1 MTTSSKYVI
10 GLLLLSNVGFLAAQ
24 TSADKKDFKP
34 QFEVFQLPGSTM
46 GTAAENNVQCIV
58 QDSLGFLWFG
68 TTNGLIR
75 YDGQSYVTYRHN
87 PVDTNSLASSY
98 VETIFIDSKGL
109 FWLGHYT
116 ITGERG
122 GMTLFDPI
130 TETCT
135 RFYHDEN
142 NPNGLVDPRPTVI
155 TEDREGYIWIGTFAG
170 LDRYDRKT
178 NTFKHFRHDP
188 NDPASLS
195 YDLVRAIYVDK
206 QGTLWVGTGFPWDDS
221 DPEGKRGGLNRYNPA
236 SGKFT
241 RYSHEPG
248 NPNSLADNRVRALF
262 EDSKGNFWVGTMGN
276 GLHQLNRSTG
286 QFTRLGFDPAHP
298 DRLSRPYLR
307 NVSFESQFHSQ
318 VTFVHED
325 RAGRIWIGAFNGGL
339 NIYDPATGKM
349 THFEYANAPDK
360 FPTNFMWNIF
370 ESRDGVH
377 WIACGI
383 GGGVVLKVRSGE
395 ELFPFYN
402 NNDLQEER
410 EYIKA
415 ITEDRHG
422 NTWLGSGWSG
432 TPLTRFNRKTGN
444 VQHFRYDPGP
454 GGFAVRDVLC
464 LLTDRE
470 GFVWAGTDNGLFKIH
485 PEQGVIQHFKH
496 VPGDNNTLSEAWVFA
511 LIQDRDGFLW
521 AGTWGGGL
529 HRIDPKTGKIV
540 HYRHKPD
547 NSKTIGGDYVVSLL
561 EGQDGSIWLA
571 GGQPVDEEKVN
582 RFLDRLN
589 PKTGAI
595 RHYNPRGEIGP
606 PGFVMVEL
614 GDAIWYSAF
623 PKGFQKLNKNTGV
636 VTEYDAND
644 GSRHGENHVIS
655 LAKGKDGRLWMT
667 TWDAI
672 LCFDPNKET
681 FFNYT
686 RAHGLQ
692 PLVFGERAYYI
703 SSSGEHI
710 IGGQGGLHTF
720 YPEQLLAQQNSR
732 PPDVR
737 ITGFLLRN
745 ELARP
750 AKNGLLQRPVWETE
764 AIQLEHHQNTFAFN
778 VACFDFDNPKGNLLE
793 FQLEPYD
800 PNWRSDLREGQAS
813 YFNVPPGEYTFRIR
827 GANSKGVWGTEV
839 IELRVVVR
847 PPWWATWWAY
857 SAYVLLFLAMIYG
870 IYRILLRRRL
880 TQAETLR
887 LQELDAVKTKLYTN
901 ITHEFRTPLTVISGM
916 ADQVRENPAEW
927 FAEGL
932 DMIKRNSSRLL
943 GLVNQMLDLAK
954 LESGKMDLQL
964 RQGDVVNYLKYLVE
978 SFHSFADSK
987 GVKMHFLSDLDALTM
1002 DYDPEKLQQ
1011 VLTNLLS
1018 NAVKFTPVGGHVYVD
1033 VRLRNDDARLKQPG
1047 NSNDAPAPGIEI
1059 RVRDTGIGISEDK
1072 LLHVFDRFYQA
1083 DDSYTRHGEGT
1094 GIGLALTK
1102 ELVKLM
1108 DGTITVRSQ
1117 ANKGAEFTVL
1127 LPVRTELTAI
1137 AEPMIPKHIQKA
1149 EKQPA
1154 VQGVGKVVKKQNG
1167 HPVLLLA
1174 EDNPDVVA
1182 YLASCLAGQYQLLVA
1197 RDGQEAIDIAT
1208 TEVPDLLITD
1218 VMMPYK
1224 DGFEVCR
1231 TLREDA
1237 HTSHIPII
1245 MLTAKADVESKLEGL
1260 EHGADAYLAKPF
1272 NKEELLLRI
1281 RKLLERRQ
1289 ELQQYYLGLA
1299 GISAGSQPARDIP
1312 AMPET
1317 ENQFVLDVRT
1327 IIEAH
1332 LDDGSFDVDQLCR
1345 KMAMSHSQL
1354 HRKLSALTGFPATKF
1369 IRYIRLNKAKELL
1382 QNPALSITAV
1392 AYDTGFNDPSYFG
1405 RVFKQEFG
1413 MTPQEWRE
1421 P

>member
-1 MTTSSKYVI
+1 MTTTPIKYAI
-10 GLLLLSNVGFLAAQ
+10 LLLLMLCTVSLLNAQATRSVDGFE
-24 TSADKKDFKP
+24 P
-34 QFEVFQLPGSTM
+34 RFEIFQLPG
-46 GTAAENNVQCIV
+46 AEAENNVQCVV

-68 TTNGLIR
+68 TTNGLVR
-75 YDGQSYVTYRHN
+75 YDGESYVTYRYN
-87 PVDTNSLASSY
+87 PVDTNTLASSY

-116 ITGERG
+116 LNGEKG
-122 GMTLFDPI
+122 GLTLFDPK
-130 TETCT
+130 TETFT
-135 RFYHDEN
+135 RFNYDPQ
-142 NPNGLVDPRPTVI
+142 NPNGISDPRPTVI

-178 NTFKHFRHDP
+178 GTFKHFRHNP
-188 NDPASLS
+188 NDATSLS
-195 YDLVRAIYVDK
+195 YDLVRALYVDK
-206 QGTLWVGTGFPWDDS
+206 QGTLWVGTGFPWDGADE
-221 DPEGKRGGLNRYNPA
+221 EGNRGGLNRYNPKTE
-236 SGKFT
+236 SFT
-241 RYSHEPG
+241 RFLHDPG

-276 GLHQLNRSTG
+276 GLHQLNRRTG
-286 QFTRLGFDPAHP
+286 QFTRFGYDPAHP
-298 DRLSRPYLR
+298 ERLSRPYLR
-307 NVSFESQFHSQ
+307 DVPIASQVISQ

-325 RAGRIWIGAFNGGL
+325 RAGRLWIGAFNGGL

-349 THFEYANAPDK
+349 RHFEKADAPEE

-377 WIACGI
+377 WIACGV
-383 GGGVVLKVRSGE
+383 GGGVVLKVRAE
-395 ELFPFYN
+395 QEMFPFFS

-410 EYIKA
+410 EYIKC
-415 ITEDRHG
+415 ITEDLNG
-422 NTWLGSGWSG
+422 NIWLGSDWSA
-432 TPLTRFNRKTGN
+432 TPLTWFNRKTKQ
-444 VQHFRYDPGP
+444 VHHFRYGPAP
-454 GGFAVRDVLC
+454 GGFPVRDIRC
-464 LLTDRE
+464 LLTDRD
-470 GFVWAGTDNGLFKIH
+470 GFIWVGTDNGIFKIH
-485 PEQGVIQHFKH
+485 PENGIVRHFKH
-496 VPGDNNTLSEAWVFA
+496 IPDNKNTLSATNIEA
-511 LIQDRDGFLW
+511 LIQDRQGYIW

-529 HRIDPKTGKIV
+529 ERIDPKTGAIQ
-540 HYRHKPD
+540 HFRHNPAD
-547 NSKTIGGDYVVSLL
+547 ANSIGGDYVIGLL
-561 EGQDGSIWLA
+561 SGQDGSIWLA
-571 GGQPVDEEKVN
+571 GGHPVNDRETRRIV
-582 RFLDRLN
+582 DRLN
-589 PKTGAI
+589 PASGQV
-595 RHYNPRGEIGP
+595 RHYKPQGEIDP
-606 PGFVMVEL
+606 PGFTLVEL
-614 GDAIWYSAF
+614 NDDIWYSAF
-623 PKGFQKLNKNTGV
+623 PNGLQRLNKITGK
-636 VTEYDAND
+636 VTEYSVDDINGD
-644 GSRHGENHVIS
+644 WSNNIIS

-672 LCFDPNKET
+672 LCFDPAKET
-681 FFNYT
+681 FFKYT

-692 PLVFGERAYYI
+692 ITSFGTRGYFI
-703 SSSGEHI
+703 SAKGEHMVS
-710 IGGQGGLHTF
+710 GQGGLHTF
-720 YPEQLLAQQNSR
+720 YPEQLTTQQNNR
-732 PPDVR
+732 LPDVR
-737 ITGFLLRN
+737 ITGFLLKN
-745 ELARP
+745 ELVKP
-750 AKNGLLQRPVWETE
+750 GKNGLLERPVWETG
-764 AIQLEHHQNTFAFN
+764 AIELAHNQNTFAFN

-793 FQLEPYD
+793 FQLVPYD
-800 PNWRSDLREGQAS
+800 PDWRSDLREGQAS
-813 YFNVPPGEYTFRIR
+813 YFNVPPGEYIFRVR
-827 GANSKGVWGTEV
+827 GANSKGIWGAEM
-839 IELRVVVR
+839 IELHVTVH

-857 SAYVLLFLAMIYG
+857 SMYALLVLGLVYG

-880 TQAETLR
+880 AQAETIR
-887 LQELDAVKTKLYTN
+887 LQELDSVKTKLYTN
-901 ITHEFRTPLTVISGM
+901 ITHEFRTPLTIISGM
-916 ADQVRENPAEW
+916 ADQVRENPTEW

-932 DMIKRNSSRLL
+932 DMIKRNSNRLL

-954 LESGKMDLQL
+954 LESGKMNLQL
-964 RQGDVVNYLKYLVE
+964 QQGDVVNYLKYLVE

-987 GVKMHFLSDLDALTM
+987 GVKMHFHSDLDALTM
-1002 DYDPEKLQQ
+1002 DFDPEKLQQ
-1011 VLTNLLS
+1011 VVTNLLS
-1018 NAVKFTPVGGHVYVD
+1018 NAVKFTPVGGHIYVD
-1033 VRLRNDDARLKQPG
+1033 VRLQNNDPRLHQPG
-1047 NSNDAPAPGIEI
+1047 SPDGSISGVEI
-1059 RVRDTGIGISEDK
+1059 RVRDTGIGIPEDQ

-1083 DDSYTRHGEGT
+1083 DDSNTRHGEGT

-1108 DGTITVRSQ
+1108 HGVISAKSQ
-1117 ANKGAEFTVL
+1117 AGKGAEFSVL
-1127 LPVRTELTAI
+1127 LPVRTEATVVAAPL
-1137 AEPMIPKHIQKA
+1137 IPKHIQKT
-1149 EKQPA
+1149 EQ
-1154 VQGVGKVVKKQNG
+1154 QGPVRQARKIEKKQNG

-1182 YLASCLAGQYQLLVA
+1182 YLASCLAGDYQLLVA

-1208 TEVPDLLITD
+1208 EQVPDLLITD

-1237 HTSHIPII
+1237 HTSHIPIV

-1299 GISAGSQPARDIP
+1299 GIAVDSQPVRDIP

-1317 ENQFVLDVRT
+1317 ENQFVLDVRA
-1327 IIEAH
+1327 IVEAH

-1369 IRYIRLNKAKELL
+1369 IRYVRLNKAKELL